1 MSSSVPASA
10 PAQADDL
17 LQNLDHPSDDH
28 GHTRRLGGW
37 AAWLV
42 VVSALSFSVFQ
53 LVVAAF
59 SPLSSLPT
67 RSIHVGFLMLL
78 AFLLYPAR
86 SKSARDRLPWIDLL
100 LALGCF
106 VLGLYH
112 WKFEADLVMRSG
124 DPSTADM
131 VVGVACVV
139 LLFEASRRVL
149 GLALPIVCEIGRAHV

>member
-1 MSSSVPASA
+1 MSSSVPACA
-10 PAQADDL
+10 AAQADDL

-86 SKSARDRLPWIDLL
+86 SKSVAARFSFKGAATPAPRQPRRCRLSPD
-100 LALGCF
+100 
-106 VLGLYH
+106 
-112 WKFEADLVMRSG
+112 KSM
-124 DPSTADM
+124 
-131 VVGVACVV
+131 
-139 LLFEASRRVL
+139 
-149 GLALPIVCEIGRAHV
+149 